1 MFNFTTYF
9 ETMAANLVLIGNGT
23 SNGHFFVTDS
33 INNMEGLLMATRTMK
48 FPCIIAIDNDES
60 RYVERLADNVQETK
74 FYTFGV
80 FKKAKNLSPD
90 DKKQVKYDL
99 DIVIK
104 KIVAKMKRD
113 KGRAING
120 LRDLDMNSFSFF
132 EIPAIGDNIIGK
144 MCTFT
149 VLTSA
154 ELNIQPQDIIQD
166 FIL

>member
-1 MFNFTTYF
+1 MFNFTAYF
-9 ETMAANLVLIGNGT
+9 EAMTANLVLLGNGT
-23 SNGHFFVTDS
+23 ADGRFFVADS

-48 FPCIIAIDNDES
+48 FPCIVAIDNDES
-60 RYVERLADNVQETK
+60 RYVERMADNVQETK

-80 FKKAKNLSPD
+80 FKKAKNLAPA
-90 DKKQVKYDL
+90 DKMQVKSDL
-99 DIVIK
+99 DVVMK

-113 KGRAING
+113 KGRAMNG

-132 EIPAIGDNIIGK
+132 EVPAIGDNIIGK
-144 MCTFT
+144 MCSFT

-166 FIL
+166 FSI

>member
-1 MFNFTTYF
+1 MFDFTTYF

-23 SNGHFFVTDS
+23 SDGHFFVTDS

-48 FPCIIAIDNDES
+48 FPCIVAIDNDES